1 MNRVFVILSSLVCC
15 VIGLKVVD
23 IESGPIVGDE
33 LEEFIAFR
41 GVPYAE
47 SPVGD
52 LRLAPPKPFA
62 GKWTQPREFKNY
74 GEVCAQ
80 WDHLSYAF
88 AGSEDCLTLNVFA
101 PKSVLN
107 SKKKAPVIFYIHGGA
122 FMFGGAKFYWP
133 ENIMKAQNMIL
144 VTVNYRLGI
153 LGYLSTEDKTIPGNF
168 GMKDQVEALRWVQ
181 RNIAAFNGNAKK
193 VTIVGYSAGG
203 ASVHLHYMSP
213 LSEGLFN
220 NGISHSGVAINP
232 WVMMENAKEKA
243 HRVAALLN
251 CPKESKAAL
260 KCLRGKSA
268 EELVIQAKHFQPYM
282 YNPFSPFGVTVEPKS
297 DIAFLTEEPMKLLLK
312 GKFKKLPWLLS
323 QTQDEG
329 LYPAAEFYDNE
340 ILEHFDKNW
349 EELAPFLLDFNGT
362 TTSASRK
369 LQASKTIRKHY
380 LGSQPIS
387 KENFMPF
394 DDVSAFC
401 AR

>member
-1 MNRVFVILSSLVCC
+1 MKGVFVILSSLVCS
-15 VIGLKVVD
+15 VICLKVVD

-33 LEEFIAFR
+33 LDDFIAFR

-47 SPVGD
+47 SPVGN

-62 GKWTQPREFKNY
+62 GKWTKPREFKNY
-74 GEVCAQ
+74 SEVCAQ

-88 AGSEDCLTLNVFA
+88 VGSEDCLTLNVFV
-101 PKSVLN
+101 PKAVLD

-122 FMFGGAKFYWP
+122 FMFGGSKFYWP

-153 LGYLSTEDKTIPGNF
+153 LGYLSTEDKVIPGNF

-181 RNIAAFNGNAKK
+181 KNIAAFNGNAKK

-243 HRVAALLN
+243 HRVSALVD

-260 KCLRGKSA
+260 KCLRGKTA
-268 EELVIQAKHFQPYM
+268 EELVVQAKHFQPFM

-297 DIAFLTEEPMKLLLK
+297 DSAFLTEDPIKLLLK

-329 LYPAAEFYDNE
+329 LYPTAEFYDDE
-340 ILEHFDKNW
+340 ILKHFDQHW
-349 EELAPFLLDFNGT
+349 EDVAPFLLDFNGT

-369 LQASKTIRKHY
+369 LQASKTIRKNY
-380 LGSQPIS
+380 LGSQSIS
-387 KENFMPF
+387 KKNFMEF
-394 DDVSAFC
+394 DDVSAF
-401 AR
+401 